1 MQKNMQT
8 PIKINGI
15 SESIYAGFW
24 IRVWAQILDTLFVL
38 PVLFLTLYINGLGKN
53 MYFYTLLPNL
63 LFILW
68 YNVYLPQK
76 NGGTPGKTMA
86 GITIIR
92 LDGNYIRWKEAALL
106 YVVVFSLSILNI
118 IMISCNILK
127 ANDSV
132 FMSLGWLKKSQ
143 YLMSLSPIFFKLT
156 SWFTNLWFVGEYVVL
171 LINKRK
177 RSISDFIAGTV
188 VVKTDYLND
197 IELALNTNNSKS

>member
-1 MQKNMQT
+1 MQT
-8 PIKINGI
+8 PLKLSGI
-15 SESIYAGFW
+15 TESIYAGFW
-24 IRVWAQILDTLFVL
+24 IRVWAQILDTVFVL
-38 PVLFLTLYINGLGKN
+38 PVLFLILYINGLGKN

-92 LDGNYIRWKEAALL
+92 LDGNYISWKEAALL
-106 YVVVFSLSILNI
+106 YVVLFSLSTLNI
-118 IMISCNILK
+118 IMISCNVLK
-127 ANDSV
+127 ANDTL
-132 FMSLGWLKKSQ
+132 FMSLGWLKRSQ
-143 YLMSLSPIFFKLT
+143 YLMSFSPIFFKLT
-156 SWFTNLWFVGEYVVL
+156 SWLTNLWFVGEYVVL

-197 IELALNTNNSKS
+197 IEMALNTNSSES

>member
-1 MQKNMQT
+1 MQT
-8 PIKINGI
+8 PLKLSGI
-15 SESIYAGFW
+15 TESIYAGFW
-24 IRVWAQILDTLFVL
+24 IRVWAQILDTVFVL
-38 PVLFLTLYINGLGKN
+38 PVLFLILYINGLGKN

-92 LDGNYIRWKEAALL
+92 IDGNYISWKEAALL
-106 YVVVFSLSILNI
+106 YVVLFSLSILNI
-118 IMISCNILK
+118 IMISCNVLK
-127 ANDSV
+127 ANDTL
-132 FMSLGWLKKSQ
+132 FMSLGWLKRSQ
-143 YLMSLSPIFFKLT
+143 YLMSFSPIFFKLT
-156 SWFTNLWFVGEYVVL
+156 SWLTNLWFVGEYFVL

-197 IELALNTNNSKS
+197 IEMALNTNSSES

>member
-1 MQKNMQT
+1 MQT

-118 IMISCNILK
+118 IMISCNVLK

-132 FMSLGWLKKSQ
+132 FMSLGWLKRSQ
-143 YLMSLSPIFFKLT
+143 YLMSFSPIFFKLT
-156 SWFTNLWFVGEYVVL
+156 SWLTNLWFVGEYFVL

-197 IELALNTNNSKS
+197 IEMALNTNSSES

>member
-1 MQKNMQT
+1 MQT
-8 PIKINGI
+8 PLKLSGI
-15 SESIYAGFW
+15 TESIYAGFW
-24 IRVWAQILDTLFVL
+24 IRVWAQILDTVFVL
-38 PVLFLTLYINGLGKN
+38 PVLFLILYINGLGKN

-92 LDGNYIRWKEAALL
+92 LDGNYISWKEAALL
-106 YVVVFSLSILNI
+106 YVVLFSLSTLNI
-118 IMISCNILK
+118 IMISCNVLK
-127 ANDSV
+127 ANDTL
-132 FMSLGWLKKSQ
+132 FMSLGWLKRSQ
-143 YLMSLSPIFFKLT
+143 YLMSFSPIFFKLT
-156 SWFTNLWFVGEYVVL
+156 SWLTNLWFVGEYLVL

-197 IELALNTNNSKS
+197 IEMALNTNSSES

>member
-1 MQKNMQT
+1 MQT
-8 PIKINGI
+8 PLKLSGI
-15 SESIYAGFW
+15 TESIYAGFW
-24 IRVWAQILDTLFVL
+24 IRVWAQILDTVFVL

-92 LDGNYIRWKEAALL
+92 IDGNYISWKEAALL
-106 YVVVFSLSILNI
+106 YVVLFSLSTLNI
-118 IMISCNILK
+118 IMISCNVLK
-127 ANDSV
+127 ANDTL
-132 FMSLGWLKKSQ
+132 FMSLGWLKRSQ
-143 YLMSLSPIFFKLT
+143 YLMSFSPIFFKLT
-156 SWFTNLWFVGEYVVL
+156 SWLTNLWFVGEYFVL

-197 IELALNTNNSKS
+197 IEMALNTNSSES

>member
-1 MQKNMQT
+1 MQT
-8 PIKINGI
+8 PLKLSGI
-15 SESIYAGFW
+15 TESIYAGFW
-24 IRVWAQILDTLFVL
+24 IRVWAQILDTVFVL
-38 PVLFLTLYINGLGKN
+38 PVLFLILYINGLGKN

-92 LDGNYIRWKEAALL
+92 LDGNYISWKEAALL
-106 YVVVFSLSILNI
+106 YVVLFSLSTLNI
-118 IMISCNILK
+118 IMISCNVLK
-127 ANDSV
+127 ANDTL
-132 FMSLGWLKKSQ
+132 FMSLGWLKRSQ
-143 YLMSLSPIFFKLT
+143 YLMSFSPIFFKLT
-156 SWFTNLWFVGEYVVL
+156 SWLTNLWFVGEYFVL

-197 IELALNTNNSKS
+197 IEMALNTNSSESILS